1 MYVPPAFASPDD
13 GATRRLIED
22 NPFGLL
28 VASGAEGVVAAHLPM
43 DLDSGR
49 NVIVGHMAGPNHVV
63 PALQD
68 CARAGR
74 EVMAVFRGPHGYIS
88 PDWYATQHNTVP
100 TWNYAAAHVYGV
112 PSVFDDRK
120 RLHALVEALA
130 RRHER
135 GAWTLAAQ
143 DGDFIDRML
152 GGIVGFEL
160 AVTRIEGK
168 FKLSQ
173 NRPAADRDGA
183 VAGLGAT
190 GRAGDR
196 ELAELMRA
204 HAPKG

>member
-28 VASGAEGVVAAHLPM
+28 VASGDGGVVAAHLPM
-43 DLDSGR
+43 DLDAGR
-49 NVIVGHMAGPNHVV
+49 NVLIGHLAGPNHVV

-74 EVMAVFRGPHGYIS
+74 EVMAVFHGPHGYVS
-88 PDWYATQHNTVP
+88 PDWYANLKNTVP

-112 PSVFDDRK
+112 PSVFDDKK
-120 RLHALVEALA
+120 RLHALVDALS
-130 RRHER
+130 RRHAH
-135 GAWTLAAQ
+135 GVWKLADQ
-143 DGDFIDRML
+143 DGNFIDRML

-173 NRPAADRDGA
+173 NRSAVDRAGV
-183 VAGLGAT
+183 VAGLDAT

-196 ELAELMRA
+196 ELADMMRA
-204 HAPKG
+204 HLPKG

>member
-1 MYVPPAFASPDD
+1 MFVPPLFASPDD
-13 GATRRLIED
+13 GTTRRLIED

-28 VASGAEGVVAAHLPM
+28 VASGAQGAVAAHLPM
-43 DLDSGR
+43 DLDAGR
-49 NVIVGHMAGPNHVV
+49 NVLIGHMARPNHVV

-68 CARAGR
+68 CGRAGR
-74 EVMAVFRGPHGYIS
+74 EVMAVFQGPHGYVS
-88 PDWYATQHNTVP
+88 PDWYATPKNTVP

-112 PSVFDDRK
+112 PSVFDDK
-120 RLHALVEALA
+120 ERLHALVEALS
-130 RRHER
+130 RRHAH
-135 GAWTLAAQ
+135 GAWKLADQ
-143 DGDFIDRML
+143 DRDFIDRLL

-173 NRPAADRDGA
+173 NRQAADRAGVVDG
-183 VAGLGAT
+183 LEAT

-196 ELAELMRA
+196 ELADLMRA